1 MSGGAGSHGKTCRR
15 LLAGEKTCRSR
26 LAGDAVNQSR
36 GCKLVKRV
44 RQQAGSSGSDARHQ
58 AIKPSSRQASKPAP
72 AGLVPASTPAPAG
85 VMAVGK
91 PAPAGVM
98 PVSKPAPAG
107 LMPASTPAP
116 TGVMLCPFR
125 EVSDGSGLHR
135 KTCRSRLAGERGVS
149 VATLASD
156 RSNSW
161 ASALLQSGEH
171 PSRRETP
178 AFSLRTPACPAS
190 CSTRRPRR

>member
-1 MSGGAGSHGKTCRR
+1 VSGGAGSHGKTCRR
-15 LLAGEKTCRSR
+15 RLAGEKTCRSR
-26 LAGDAVNQSR
+26 LELANAVNQPR

-44 RQQAGSSGSDARHQ
+44 RQQAGSYGSDARHQ
-58 AIKPSSRQASKPAP
+58 AIKPAP

-98 PVSKPAPAG
+98 P
-107 LMPASTPAP
+107 ASTPAP

-135 KTCRSRLAGERGVS
+135 RTCRSRLAGERGVS

>member
-1 MSGGAGSHGKTCRR
+1 VLDRMAKPVGSGLLAKKPVGAG
-15 LLAGEKTCRSR
+15 LLAN
-26 LAGDAVNQSR
+26 AVNQPR

-44 RQQAGSSGSDARHQ
+44 RQQAGSYGPDARH
-58 AIKPSSRQASKPAP
+58 QASKPAP
-72 AGLVPASTPAPAG
+72 AGVMPASTPAPT
-85 VMAVGK
+85 
-91 PAPAGVM
+91 
-98 PVSKPAPAG
+98 G

-171 PSRRETP
+171 PSRCKTP